1 MPYAVPVIAYNS
13 TIHSKTQ
20 FTPFELV
27 LGHTDSR
34 DPKNL
39 IPSHVYTDYINN
51 HKNNTQI
58 LYETVAEKSR
68 QVKEKV
74 IDKIN
79 EKRSNQDL
87 IISCQIYEK
96 SNVRSSKIKNKFLGP
111 FILKE
116 ILPNN
121 KIRIE
126 NLKTKK

>member
-1 MPYAVPVIAYNS
+1 M
-13 TIHSKTQ
+13 
-20 FTPFELV
+20 
-27 LGHTDSR
+27 
-34 DPKNL
+34 NL

-87 IISCQIYEK
+87 IIGCQIFKK

-111 FILKE
+111 FTLKE

-126 NLKTKK
+126 NPKTKKQETVHINEIKIKNIVSDGAGLPGQM

>member
-1 MPYAVPVIAYNS
+1 MPYAVIAYNS

-27 LGHTDSR
+27 LGHTDR
-34 DPKNL
+34 DPMNL

-79 EKRSNQDL
+79 EKRSNEDL
-87 IISCQIYEK
+87 IIGCQIYNVTKDNK
-96 SNVRSSKIKNKFLGP
+96 SNLLLERKH
-111 FILKE
+111 
-116 ILPNN
+116 
-121 KIRIE
+121 
-126 NLKTKK
+126 